1 MVRHVL
7 APASR
12 MIVFLHCSNNNGA
25 STVYDL
31 FLKAIQ
37 SYGLPSSVR
46 SDQGG
51 ENVMVARHMIQHH
64 VAHRSSML
72 VGS

>member
-1 MVRHVL
+1 MVR
-7 APASR
+7 AGIDGSSR
-12 MIVFLHCSNNNGA
+12 MMVFLHCSNNNGA
-25 STVYDL
+25 STVYDI

-51 ENVMVARHMIQHH
+51 ENVMVAQHMIQHH